1 LLEKALGNVDVFL
14 AQTEEDRRRLIEIG
28 ASESKVTIA
37 GNLKFDVAPPP
48 SPAIVASLHE
58 GFSHSGAGPVL
69 VCGSTLEDEE
79 GSLLS
84 AFRNILANHPK
95 AVMVLAPRHPERFA
109 EVGEFVEKLGFRM
122 WRRSLWNGEPLA
134 GGVFLVDSI
143 GELAALYSLATVAFV
158 GGSLVPRG
166 GHNILEPALYGVP
179 IVTGNHYE
187 NFRDVVNFFASRNAV
202 RIVGLAEMPLVFIEL
217 IENGGE
223 RTTLGRN
230 ALAALESQRGATAR
244 TVSALLQL
252 MSVSPYKAQS
262 KNGQPPGRGLRMNPL
277 TGLYGAA
284 TALRNTL
291 FDRGVLPSRR
301 LERPVVSVGNL
312 SVGGSGKTPFVIA
325 LGELLKAR
333 GIRFDVLTRGYGRM
347 TRGVLIVETDGK
359 AADFGDEP
367 LLIARRLGVP
377 VIVGESRYEAGRVAE
392 LKFQPQLHILDDGFQ
407 HRSLVRDFDIVL
419 ATERDFDDRLLPS
432 GRLREPLS
440 SLRRAD
446 AIVLPQEFFVHDLS
460 AQNSAIKTFALQGKL
475 IWQMNR
481 EIVMPAALVAPI
493 VFCGI
498 ARPQQFFAQVRAAG
512 ITPAAEIE
520 FRDHHAY
527 DRGDIE
533 RLLAMRGNLG
543 AGSFLTTEKDAVNLG
558 SLQADLKPFAVAAL
572 SLTLHHPAEVVDA
585 ILARTIFARIISQ

>member
-1 LLEKALGNVDVFL
+1 
-14 AQTEEDRRRLIEIG
+14 
-28 ASESKVTIA
+28 
-37 GNLKFDVAPPP
+37 
-48 SPAIVASLHE
+48 
-58 GFSHSGAGPVL
+58 
-69 VCGSTLEDEE
+69 
-79 GSLLS
+79 
-84 AFRNILANHPK
+84 
-95 AVMVLAPRHPERFA
+95 
-109 EVGEFVEKLGFRM
+109 
-122 WRRSLWNGEPLA
+122 
-134 GGVFLVDSI
+134 
-143 GELAALYSLATVAFV
+143 
-158 GGSLVPRG
+158 
-166 GHNILEPALYGVP
+166 
-179 IVTGNHYE
+179 
-187 NFRDVVNFFASRNAV
+187 
-202 RIVGLAEMPLVFIEL
+202 
-217 IENGGE
+217 
-223 RTTLGRN
+223 
-230 ALAALESQRGATAR
+230 
-244 TVSALLQL
+244 
-252 MSVSPYKAQS
+252 
-262 KNGQPPGRGLRMNPL
+262 MNPL

-291 FDRGVLPSRR
+291 FDRGVLSSQR
-301 LERPVVSVGNL
+301 LEQPVVSVGNL

-333 GIRFDVLTRGYGRM
+333 GIRFDVLSRGYGRKS
-347 TRGVLIVETDGK
+347 RGVLVVETDGN

-377 VIVGESRYEAGRVAE
+377 VIVGESRYAAGRVAE
-392 LKFQPQLHILDDGFQ
+392 QKFQPQLHILDDGFQ

-419 ATERDFDDRLLPS
+419 MTEHDFDDRLLPS

-446 AIVLPQEFFVHDLS
+446 AIVLPRDFSVHGLS
-460 AQNSAIKTFALQGKL
+460 AQNSAIKTFALRGKL

-527 DRGDIE
+527 DRSDIE

-543 AGSFLTTEKDAVNLG
+543 AGGFLTTEKDAVNLG

-572 SLTLHHPAEVVDA
+572 SLTLNHPTDAVDA
-585 ILARTIFARIISQ
+585 ILARTISARIISQ

>member
-1 LLEKALGNVDVFL
+1 
-14 AQTEEDRRRLIEIG
+14 
-28 ASESKVTIA
+28 
-37 GNLKFDVAPPP
+37 
-48 SPAIVASLHE
+48 
-58 GFSHSGAGPVL
+58 
-69 VCGSTLEDEE
+69 
-79 GSLLS
+79 
-84 AFRNILANHPK
+84 
-95 AVMVLAPRHPERFA
+95 
-109 EVGEFVEKLGFRM
+109 
-122 WRRSLWNGEPLA
+122 
-134 GGVFLVDSI
+134 
-143 GELAALYSLATVAFV
+143 
-158 GGSLVPRG
+158 
-166 GHNILEPALYGVP
+166 
-179 IVTGNHYE
+179 
-187 NFRDVVNFFASRNAV
+187 
-202 RIVGLAEMPLVFIEL
+202 
-217 IENGGE
+217 
-223 RTTLGRN
+223 
-230 ALAALESQRGATAR
+230 
-244 TVSALLQL
+244 
-252 MSVSPYKAQS
+252 
-262 KNGQPPGRGLRMNPL
+262 MNPF

-333 GIRFDVLTRGYGRM
+333 GIRFDVLSRGYGRM
-347 TRGVLIVETDGK
+347 TRGVLIVETDGN

-407 HRSLVRDFDIVL
+407 HRSLARDFDIVL
-419 ATERDFDDRLLPS
+419 TTESDFDDRLLPS

-446 AIVLPQEFFVHDLS
+446 AIVLPRDLS
-460 AQNSAIKTFALQGKL
+460 AQEMVIKSSALQGKL

-481 EIVMPAALVAPI
+481 QIVVPTALVAPI

-512 ITPAAEIE
+512 IAPAAEIE

-527 DRGDIE
+527 DRSDIA

-543 AGSFLTTEKDAVNLG
+543 AGGFLTTEKDAVNLG
-558 SLQADLKPFAVAAL
+558 SLQADLKPSAVAAL
-572 SLTLHHPAEVVDA
+572 SLTLHHPADVVDA